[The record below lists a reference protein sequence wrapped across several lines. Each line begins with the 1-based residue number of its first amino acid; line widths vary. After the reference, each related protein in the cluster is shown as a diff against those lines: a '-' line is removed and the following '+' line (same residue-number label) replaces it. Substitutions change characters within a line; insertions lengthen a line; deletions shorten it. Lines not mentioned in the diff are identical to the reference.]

1 MKLLDSRRLTGPNLL
16 LDRAGAVIDV
26 ALAPAE
32 AEPAIAAWREEVQ
45 RLLGAVG
52 WGGEKTAVR
61 RFPGGASLAISAPL
75 DCLYAATE
83 VNEWAWTAAETVLMD
98 IGEPPETA
106 EAAERLRGE
115 IARER
120 RPALLAL
127 REAARARGVSFF
139 CGEEMVTVGLGAG
152 SLSWPVRELP
162 DPAAVDWSAIH
173 DVPALLVTGTNGK
186 TTTVRLLA
194 AMLEAAGKVVGV
206 TSTDH
211 IAVGNETL
219 ERGDFS
225 GPGGARMLLRDRR
238 VEVAVLETARGGL
251 LRRGLALE
259 RASAAGVTNIAS
271 DHLWDYG
278 IHDLPSMAA
287 TKLVVA
293 RAVGQEGRVVL
304 NAEDPELVRAARG
317 VAAPVVWFALDPRH
331 PPVPEH
337 LAAGGGACLLEGDEL
352 VLREDGE
359 RRPVIAVGEVP
370 VTFGGTARYNVANA
384 LAAIGLAAAA
394 GVPVAAMAEGLRRFR
409 SDPEDNP
416 GRGNLI
422 ERDGVRVLVDYAHNP
437 HGLAAV
443 LNVAAALPAVRR
455 LLLLGQAGDRD
466 DEAVRDLARAA
477 WPFRPDR
484 IVIKELPEMLRGR
497 QPGEVPAILEDE
509 LLRLGA
515 PPESLSRA
523 ESELEGVRQALA
535 WAQPGDLL
543 VLLVHTQ
550 REEVL
555 EALTPV
561 RASSP
566 ERGRAPSRP

>member
-1 MKLLDSRRLTGPNLL
+1 MKLLDARRLTGPNLL

-26 ALAPAE
+26 ALDPREAE
-32 AEPAIAAWREEVQ
+32 AAIAAWREEVR
-45 RLLGAVG
+45 RLLDAVG
-52 WGGEKTAVR
+52 WDGEEIVVR
-61 RFPGGASLAISAPL
+61 RFPGGANLAISAPL
-75 DCLYAATE
+75 DCLYSATE

-98 IGEPPETA
+98 IGDPPETV
-106 EAAERLRGE
+106 EAAARLREE
-115 IARER
+115 IEGER

-127 REAARARGVSFF
+127 REAARARNVSFLF
-139 CGEEMVTVGLGAG
+139 GEEMVTVGLGAG
-152 SLSWPVRELP
+152 SISWPVKELP
-162 DPAAVDWSAIH
+162 DPASVDWSAVY
-173 DVPALLVTGTNGK
+173 DVPALLVSGTNGK

-194 AMLEAAGKVVGV
+194 AMLEAEGRVVGA

-211 IAVGNETL
+211 IAVGRETL

-225 GPGGARMLLRDRR
+225 GPSGARMLLRDRR
-238 VEVAVLETARGGL
+238 VEAAVLETARGGL
-251 LRRGLALE
+251 LRRGLALD
-259 RASAAGVTNIAS
+259 RAAGAVVTNIAS

-293 RAVGQEGRVVL
+293 RAVGPDGRVVL
-304 NAEDPELVRAARG
+304 NADDPELVRAARG
-317 VAAPVVWFALDPRH
+317 VAAPVVWFSLDSRNPLIR
-331 PPVPEH
+331 EH
-337 LAAGGGACLLEGDEL
+337 LAAGGSAVLLEGDEL
-352 VLREDGE
+352 VLLDGGE

-384 LAAIGLAAAA
+384 LAAIGLATAA
-394 GVPVAAMAEGLRRFR
+394 GVPVEAMAAGLRRFR

-422 ERDGVRVLVDYAHNP
+422 ERDGLRMLVDYAHNP

-443 LNVAAALPAVRR
+443 LNVAAALPAARR

-466 DEAVRDLARAA
+466 DEALRDLARAA
-477 WPFRPDR
+477 WSFRPDR

-509 LLRLGA
+509 LLKLGA

-523 ESELEGVRQALA
+523 ESELQGVRQALA

-550 REEVL
+550 REAVMELVVG
-555 EALTPV
+555 E
-561 RASSP
+561 
-566 ERGRAPSRP
+566 G

>member
-1 MKLLDSRRLTGPNLL
+1 VYALTSMKLLDSRRLTGPNLL

-26 ALAPAE
+26 ALDPREAE
-32 AEPAIAAWREEVQ
+32 AAIAAWREEVR
-45 RLLGAVG
+45 RLLEAVG
-52 WGGEKTAVR
+52 WDGEEIAVR
-61 RFPGGASLAISAPL
+61 RFPGGANLAISAPL
-75 DCLYAATE
+75 DCLYSATE

-98 IGEPPETA
+98 IGDPPETA
-106 EAAERLRGE
+106 EAEARLREE
-115 IARER
+115 IERER

-127 REAARARGVSFF
+127 REAARARRVSFLL
-139 CGEEMVTVGLGAG
+139 GEEMVTVGLGVG
-152 SLSWPVRELP
+152 SLSWPVKDTP
-162 DPAAVDWSAIH
+162 DPSSVDWSAVH

-194 AMLEAAGKVVGV
+194 AMLEAAGKMVGV

-225 GPGGARMLLRDRR
+225 GPSGARMLLRDRR

-259 RASAAGVTNIAS
+259 HAAGALVTNIAA

-287 TKLVVA
+287 TKLVVT
-293 RAVGQEGRVVL
+293 RAVGPRGRVVL
-304 NAEDPELVRAARG
+304 NADDPELVRADRG
-317 VAAPVVWFALDPRH
+317 STAPVVWFSLDPRH
-331 PPVPEH
+331 PLIREH
-337 LAAGGGACLLEGDEL
+337 LAAGGDACFLEGSEL
-352 VLREDGE
+352 VLVTRGE
-359 RRPVIAVGEVP
+359 RRPVVKVDEVP
-370 VTFGGTARYNVANA
+370 VTFEGTARHNVANA
-384 LAAIGLAAAA
+384 LAAIGIAPAA
-394 GVPVAAMAEGLRRFR
+394 GIPAEAMAEGLRRFR

-416 GRGNLI
+416 GRGNLM
-422 ERDGVRVLVDYAHNP
+422 ERDGIRVLVDYAHNP

-443 LNVAAALPAVRR
+443 LNVAAALPGARR

-466 DEAVRDLARAA
+466 DEAIRDLARAA
-477 WPFRPDR
+477 WSFRPDR

-509 LLRLGA
+509 LLRLGVPA
-515 PPESLSRA
+515 GSLSRA
-523 ESELEGVRQALA
+523 ESELEGARQALA
-535 WAQPGDLL
+535 WARPGDLL

-550 REEVL
+550 REEVMGL
-555 EALTPV
+555 VTART
-561 RASSP
+561 
-566 ERGRAPSRP
+566 